1 MGSLIMNLTTTWNQ
15 LGFFML
21 IGQEAWN
28 PKNQLMGI
36 ISYKQ
41 EELLVAK
48 VKGKITLHFPILKLN
63 TS

>member
-1 MGSLIMNLTTTWNQ
+1 
-15 LGFFML
+15 ML
-21 IGQEAWN
+21 IGKETWN
-28 PKNQLMGI
+28 PKIQLMGI

-41 EELLVAK
+41 EELLVGK

>member
-1 MGSLIMNLTTTWNQ
+1 
-15 LGFFML
+15 ML
-21 IGQEAWN
+21 IGKQTWN
-28 PKNQLMGI
+28 PKIQLMGI

-41 EELLVAK
+41 EELLVGK